1 MKMSSRKTMLTAA
14 VLVTLSSGT
23 TYAATP
29 ETVDSQDLFHANR
42 LVTDPA
48 KNPAVEE
55 TSVGDQY
62 EASISGQKKTSSSA
76 QAPETSTQVKPAR
89 LRWESVDAR
98 LAARNNEPSFNLSA
112 QKAKPVII
120 TAEDIRREEK
130 LAAKEG
136 RPVREL
142 VGDVNMNRPIPPPR
156 PKKSTS
162 HTEAESYVNG
172 AAASTSTNAMSST
185 DHPRSAQASVASN
198 EMYRTPSGSG
208 RQMSE
213 QAAVASGQAYAPFN
227 AQHTDQQAP
236 GSTQHGYISQTAP
249 NTVTSS
255 NTPSP
260 DIMQQAE
267 RMAQTPSSGSGRQ
280 MSEQA
285 AVASGQAYAPFN
297 AQHTDQQ
304 APGSTQHGYISQTA
318 PNTVT
323 SSNTPSPDIMQQ
335 AERMAQT
342 PSSGSGRQ
350 MSEQVAVASGQA
362 YASFNAQHT
371 DQQTPGSAQH
381 GYVSQTAPNTITSS
395 NTPSPDIM
403 QQAERMA
410 QTPSSTLPSATVS
423 SAGAVAEVEQRPSR
437 SHYSQL
443 PHEEFS
449 LTPAAENGA
458 APRQPEKFEAL
469 GGMPAQRPIAPAV
482 KDVAPAV
489 ERSVRPEGVPA
500 LSPRQVTQ
508 NNVDDLAGISDE
520 VRRHILAGQLAME
533 VQLQRDPSVAG
544 MRAITKVLR
553 ENTTLT
559 RLQKIDFLI
568 GFGRALH
575 RSGLPRQ
582 QEALLI
588 KTIAESF

>member
-142 VGDVNMNRPIPPPR
+142 VGDVNMNRPVPPPR

-227 AQHTDQQAP
+227 AQHTDQQ
-236 GSTQHGYISQTAP
+236 
-249 NTVTSS
+249 
-255 NTPSP
+255 
-260 DIMQQAE
+260 
-267 RMAQTPSSGSGRQ
+267 
-280 MSEQA
+280 
-285 AVASGQAYAPFN
+285 
-297 AQHTDQQ
+297 
-304 APGSTQHGYISQTA
+304 
-318 PNTVT
+318 
-323 SSNTPSPDIMQQ
+323 
-335 AERMAQT
+335 
-342 PSSGSGRQ
+342 
-350 MSEQVAVASGQA
+350 
-362 YASFNAQHT
+362 
-371 DQQTPGSAQH
+371 TPGSAQH
-381 GYVSQTAPNTITSS
+381 GYVSQTAPNTVTSS

-423 SAGAVAEVEQRPSR
+423 SAGVVAEVEQRPSR
-437 SHYSQL
+437 AHYSQL

>member
-142 VGDVNMNRPIPPPR
+142 VGDVNMNRPVPPPR

-162 HTEAESYVNG
+162 HTEAESYVDG

-185 DHPRSAQASVASN
+185 DHLRSAQASVASN

-213 QAAVASGQAYAPFN
+213 QAAVASGQAYASFN
-227 AQHTDQQAP
+227 AQHTDQQTP
-236 GSTQHGYISQTAP
+236 GSAQHGYISQT
-249 NTVTSS
+249 V
-255 NTPSP
+255 
-260 DIMQQAE
+260 
-267 RMAQTPSSGSGRQ
+267 
-280 MSEQA
+280 
-285 AVASGQAYAPFN
+285 
-297 AQHTDQQ
+297 
-304 APGSTQHGYISQTA
+304 

-410 QTPSSTLPSATVS
+410 QTPSSTLPSATIS
-423 SAGAVAEVEQRPSR
+423 SAGAIAEVEPRPSR

>member
-142 VGDVNMNRPIPPPR
+142 VGDVNMNRPVPPPR

-185 DHPRSAQASVASN
+185 DHPRSAQASAASN

-236 GSTQHGYISQTAP
+236 GSAQHGYI
-249 NTVTSS
+249 
-255 NTPSP
+255 
-260 DIMQQAE
+260 
-267 RMAQTPSSGSGRQ
+267 
-280 MSEQA
+280 
-285 AVASGQAYAPFN
+285 
-297 AQHTDQQ
+297 
-304 APGSTQHGYISQTA
+304 
-318 PNTVT
+318 
-323 SSNTPSPDIMQQ
+323 
-335 AERMAQT
+335 
-342 PSSGSGRQ
+342 
-350 MSEQVAVASGQA
+350 
-362 YASFNAQHT
+362 
-371 DQQTPGSAQH
+371 
-381 GYVSQTAPNTITSS
+381 SQTAPNTITSS

>member
-142 VGDVNMNRPIPPPR
+142 VGDVNMNRPVPPPR

-185 DHPRSAQASVASN
+185 DHPRSAQASAASN

-213 QAAVASGQAYAPFN
+213 QA
-227 AQHTDQQAP
+227 
-236 GSTQHGYISQTAP
+236 
-249 NTVTSS
+249 
-255 NTPSP
+255 
-260 DIMQQAE
+260 
-267 RMAQTPSSGSGRQ
+267 
-280 MSEQA
+280 
-285 AVASGQAYAPFN
+285 
-297 AQHTDQQ
+297 
-304 APGSTQHGYISQTA
+304 
-318 PNTVT
+318 
-323 SSNTPSPDIMQQ
+323 
-335 AERMAQT
+335 
-342 PSSGSGRQ
+342 
-350 MSEQVAVASGQA
+350 AVASGQA

>member
-142 VGDVNMNRPIPPPR
+142 VGDVNMNRPVPPPR

-213 QAAVASGQAYAPFN
+213 QA
-227 AQHTDQQAP
+227 
-236 GSTQHGYISQTAP
+236 
-249 NTVTSS
+249 
-255 NTPSP
+255 
-260 DIMQQAE
+260 
-267 RMAQTPSSGSGRQ
+267 
-280 MSEQA
+280 
-285 AVASGQAYAPFN
+285 
-297 AQHTDQQ
+297 
-304 APGSTQHGYISQTA
+304 
-318 PNTVT
+318 
-323 SSNTPSPDIMQQ
+323 
-335 AERMAQT
+335 
-342 PSSGSGRQ
+342 
-350 MSEQVAVASGQA
+350 AVASGQA

-423 SAGAVAEVEQRPSR
+423 SAGAVAEVEQRPPR

>member
-142 VGDVNMNRPIPPPR
+142 VGDVNMNRPVPPPR

-267 RMAQTPSSGSGRQ
+267 RMAQTPSS
-280 MSEQA
+280 
-285 AVASGQAYAPFN
+285 
-297 AQHTDQQ
+297 
-304 APGSTQHGYISQTA
+304 
-318 PNTVT
+318 
-323 SSNTPSPDIMQQ
+323 
-335 AERMAQT
+335 
-342 PSSGSGRQ
+342 
-350 MSEQVAVASGQA
+350 
-362 YASFNAQHT
+362 
-371 DQQTPGSAQH
+371 
-381 GYVSQTAPNTITSS
+381 
-395 NTPSPDIM
+395 
-403 QQAERMA
+403 
-410 QTPSSTLPSATVS
+410 TLPSATVS
-423 SAGAVAEVEQRPSR
+423 SAGAVAEVEQRPPR

>member
-142 VGDVNMNRPIPPPR
+142 VGDVNMNRPVPPPR

-185 DHPRSAQASVASN
+185 DHPRSAQASAASN

-213 QAAVASGQAYAPFN
+213 QVAVASGQAYAPFN

-267 RMAQTPSSGSGRQ
+267 RMAQTPSS
-280 MSEQA
+280 
-285 AVASGQAYAPFN
+285 
-297 AQHTDQQ
+297 
-304 APGSTQHGYISQTA
+304 
-318 PNTVT
+318 
-323 SSNTPSPDIMQQ
+323 
-335 AERMAQT
+335 
-342 PSSGSGRQ
+342 
-350 MSEQVAVASGQA
+350 
-362 YASFNAQHT
+362 
-371 DQQTPGSAQH
+371 
-381 GYVSQTAPNTITSS
+381 
-395 NTPSPDIM
+395 
-403 QQAERMA
+403 
-410 QTPSSTLPSATVS
+410 TLPSATVS
-423 SAGAVAEVEQRPSR
+423 SAGTVAEVEQRPSR